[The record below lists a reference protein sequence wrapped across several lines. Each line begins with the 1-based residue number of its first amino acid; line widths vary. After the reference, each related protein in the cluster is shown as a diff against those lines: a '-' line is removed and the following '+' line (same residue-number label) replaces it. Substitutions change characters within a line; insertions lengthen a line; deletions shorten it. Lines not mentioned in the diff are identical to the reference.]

1 MQADCLSDSRYADQQ
16 QTQTLCDDLDERS
29 RNMEREQVMLA
40 ELVDAT
46 EKRRPYQASR
56 YRAMLENVHGRFI
69 QLRAAIDRY
78 CR

>member
-1 MQADCLSDSRYADQQ
+1 MQADCLSDPRYTDQQ
-16 QTQTLCDDLDERS
+16 QTQTLCDDLAERS
-29 RNMEREQVMLA
+29 RTMEQEQVMLA

-46 EKRRPYQASR
+46 EPHRPYQASR
-56 YRAMLENVHGRFI
+56 YRAMLENVHGRFV